1 MTPGFGNNALVRS
14 LLREEIVRRSL
25 PLRWWGEFQN
35 ALQCCSPVTG
45 NFAIPAGFL
54 TDAATVPR
62 LVWGILSPTDPDILY
77 PSFAHDYLYAVN
89 GVLEGRVLS
98 RKDCDVVLRE
108 LMLAL
113 GAAPWKARLVYL
125 AVRAGGAR
133 AWADAG
139 SYQKLPYRANSG

>member
-1 MTPGFGNNALVRS
+1 MTPGFSNNALVRS

-25 PLRWWGEFQN
+25 PLRWWGEFQS

-45 NFAIPAGFL
+45 HFAIPAGFL

-89 GVLEGRVLS
+89 GALEGRSLT
-98 RKDCDVVLRE
+98 RKDCDVALYE
-108 LMLAL
+108 LMV
-113 GAAPWKARLVYL
+113 AAGSPRWKARLVYA
-125 AVRAGGAR
+125 AVRAGGGG

-139 SYQKLPYRANSG
+139 THQKLPYRAKSG